1 MMSDGCR
8 LALEYAEGGGDA
20 AQRPASL
27 FYKRV
32 VMGDLAAAR
41 TKALAAPKK
50 LRRDVRSYAVEAAF
64 LGSRACADLV
74 ASGVRLP
81 RAFLV
86 EQRPDEADP
95 EGAIYPDR
103 RLVRGERGKRVE
115 RTFFVLQGQQIMA
128 SRDSRLLS

>member
-8 LALEYAEGGGDA
+8 LALEYAEGDA
-20 AQRPASL
+20 AQRPAAYPPSL

-64 LGSRACADLV
+64 
-74 ASGVRLP
+74 
-81 RAFLV
+81 
-86 EQRPDEADP
+86 
-95 EGAIYPDR
+95 
-103 RLVRGERGKRVE
+103 
-115 RTFFVLQGQQIMA
+115 
-128 SRDSRLLS
+128 

>member
-1 MMSDGCR
+1 MSDGCR

-64 LGSRACADLV
+64 LGSRA
-74 ASGVRLP
+74 
-81 RAFLV
+81 
-86 EQRPDEADP
+86 
-95 EGAIYPDR
+95 
-103 RLVRGERGKRVE
+103 
-115 RTFFVLQGQQIMA
+115 
-128 SRDSRLLS
+128 